1 MGRDS
6 TEVRMR
12 RGSEF
17 QPRRARAG
25 STVGRSDGRASTTGA
40 TRASIDRAV
49 ARGERTT
56 EVDE

>member
-17 QPRRARAG
+17 QPRR
-25 STVGRSDGRASTTGA
+25 STVGRLDAARRRRGR
-40 TRASIDRAV
+40 RARRSI
-49 ARGERTT
+49 ARSREANARPRSMN
-56 EVDE
+56 

>member
-1 MGRDS
+1 
-6 TEVRMR
+6 MR

-17 QPRRARAG
+17 QPRRKARRFDG
-25 STVGRSDGRASTTGA
+25 RSVGRRASTTGA